1 MWFGVNS
8 LFCFVYTRPILL
20 VRSLYPTSGYQ
31 RSSERSPAHAHCSN
45 QLHPS
50 SLATSTNVLENA
62 FTSLDHL
69 QHSHISLQSEP
80 VACLALGVDVEIRGD
95 AGPHKELAPPY
106 SHPRMGFP

>member
-1 MWFGVNS
+1 MVWCDV
-8 LFCFVYTRPILL
+8 CFVFIRPILL
-20 VRSLYPTSGYQ
+20 VRGLYPTSGYQ

-106 SHPRMGFP
+106 SHQRMGFP

>member
-1 MWFGVNS
+1 M
-8 LFCFVYTRPILL
+8 YIRPILL
-20 VRSLYPTSGYQ
+20 VRGLYPTSGYQ
-31 RSSERSPAHAHCSN
+31 RSSETSPAHVHCSN

-50 SLATSTNVLENA
+50 SLATSTNVLENT

-106 SHPRMGFP
+106 SHQRMGFP